1 MIDIENNIVLS
12 TSAFCLWDI
21 SIQEKLS
28 HCKDLGF
35 KNIQIAMSTL
45 TMLKDLYKNFNQLPH
60 LSYFNDISIL
70 APWCGFKYGNNNK
83 TRKVIEC
90 LKSIDKHEIISR
102 YVFNH
107 DSILDIDVLHES
119 KLNAEIRNP
128 VNPTSWDKFSDI
140 IKQDK
145 LSCVFD
151 LNKAIRS
158 NHSIDTIINE
168 VERFTSAIHLS
179 GFIDD
184 KNRMPIVMTQQED
197 LLKYLK
203 RFNIEKTPLIIEGL
217 FSPKDLCSIVKEVD
231 LIKSYLQNSDLS

>member
-12 TSAFCLWDI
+12 TAAFCLWDI

-45 TMLKDLYKNFNQLPH
+45 TMLKDLYENFNHLPH
-60 LSYFNDISIL
+60 LSYFNDISIH

-83 TRKVIEC
+83 TRKVIEH
-90 LKSIDKHEIISR
+90 LKSIDKHGIVSS

-107 DSILDIDVLHES
+107 DSILDVNVLHNS
-119 KLNAEIRNP
+119 GLNVVIRNP
-128 VNPTSWDKFSDI
+128 VNPTSWDNFSDI

-145 LSCVFD
+145 LACVFD

-158 NHSIDTIINE
+158 NNSIDRIISE
-168 VERFTSAIHLS
+168 IEGFTSAIHLS
-179 GFIDD
+179 GFIDN

-197 LLKYLK
+197 LLNNLK
-203 RFNIEKTPLIIEGL
+203 RFNVKKIPLIIEGL
-217 FSPKDLCSIVKEVD
+217 FSPKDLSSIIKEVD
-231 LIKSYLQNSDLS
+231 LIKSYISE